1 MSNNIIDEEI
11 YDVVI
16 IGSGP
21 SGIAAAIYA
30 ERAKLKTIVIEK
42 QYMSGGQIL
51 NTYEVDNYPGL
62 PEINGFEMGVKFK
75 EHAQKLGAVFVTDE
89 VLNLEIMDNIKK
101 VNCKKTNYFTKTII
115 IATGAQHRLLEVKG
129 EKELYGKGVS
139 YCATCDGAF
148 YKEKEVAIVGGG
160 DVALEDAIFLSRL
173 CKKVYLI
180 HRRDEFRGAKIFQEK
195 VFSIPNIEIIWDS
208 VVSEIKGE
216 NEVTS
221 IDIKNVKT
229 NELKTIDLDGVFVAI
244 GIIPNS
250 HIFEEHL
257 SLDDG
262 NYIIASE
269 DCVTSVPG
277 VFVAGDVRTK
287 ALRQIVTAV
296 SDGANAITS
305 VEKYLAINF

>member
-1 MSNNIIDEEI
+1 MNNDI

-21 SGIAAAIYA
+21 SGLSAAIYA
-30 ERAKLKTIVIEK
+30 ERAKLKTITIEK
-42 QYMSGGQIL
+42 QYMSGGQVL

-62 PEINGFEMGVKFK
+62 PEINGFDMGQKFRQ
-75 EHAQKLGAVFVTDE
+75 HAEKLGSQFIKDE
-89 VLNLEIMDNIKK
+89 VLELEITDKIKK
-101 VNCKKTNYFTKTII
+101 VHCKKNEFLTKTVI
-115 IATGAQHRLLEVKG
+115 IATGAQHRLLDVKG

-148 YKEKEVAIVGGG
+148 YKEKTVAVVGGG
-160 DVALEDAIFLSRL
+160 DVALEDAIFLSRI

-180 HRRDEFRGAKIFQEK
+180 HRRDEFRGAKILQEK
-195 VFSIPNIEIIWDS
+195 VFSINNIEVIWDT
-208 VVSEIKGE
+208 VVDEICGE
-216 NEVTS
+216 NEVTA
-221 IDIKNVKT
+221 INIFNVKT
-229 NELKTIDLDGVFVAI
+229 EDKKMIEVDGIFVAI

-257 SLDDG
+257 KLDDS
-262 NYIIASE
+262 NYIVATE
-269 DCVTSVPG
+269 DCKTSVDG

-287 ALRQIVTAV
+287 ALRQVVTAV

-305 VEKYLAINF
+305 IEKYLATKF

>member
-1 MSNNIIDEEI
+1 MNNNDI

-21 SGIAAAIYA
+21 SGLAAAIYA
-30 ERAKLKTIVIEK
+30 ERAKLKTITIEK

-62 PEINGFEMGVKFK
+62 PEINGFDMGQKFRQ
-75 EHAQKLGAVFVTDE
+75 HAEKLGSQFVKDE
-89 VLNLEIMDNIKK
+89 VLELEIMDKVKK
-101 VNCKKTNYFTKTII
+101 VHCKKNEFLTKTVI

-148 YKEKEVAIVGGG
+148 YKDKIVAVVGGG

-180 HRRDEFRGAKIFQEK
+180 HRRDEFRGVKILQEK
-195 VFSIPNIEIIWDS
+195 VFSIDNIEIIWDT
-208 VVSEIKGE
+208 VVDEICGE

-221 IDIKNVKT
+221 INVSNVKT
-229 NELKTIDLDGVFVAI
+229 NEKKSLDVDGVFVAI

-250 HIFEEHL
+250 HIFEKHL
-257 SLDDG
+257 QLDDG
-262 NYIIASE
+262 NYIVATE
-269 DCVTSVPG
+269 DCKTSVEG

-305 VEKYLAINF
+305 IEKYLATKF

>member
-1 MSNNIIDEEI
+1 MNNNDI

-21 SGIAAAIYA
+21 SGLAAAIYA
-30 ERAKLKTIVIEK
+30 ERAKLKTITIEK

-62 PEINGFEMGVKFK
+62 PEINGFDMGQKFRQ
-75 EHAQKLGAVFVTDE
+75 HAEKLGSQFVKDE
-89 VLNLEIMDNIKK
+89 VLELEIMDKVKK
-101 VNCKKTNYFTKTII
+101 VHCKKNEFLTKTVI

-148 YKEKEVAIVGGG
+148 YKDKIVAVVGGG

-173 CKKVYLI
+173 CKRVYLI
-180 HRRDEFRGAKIFQEK
+180 HRRDEFRGVKILQEK
-195 VFSIPNIEIIWDS
+195 VFSIDNIEIIWDT
-208 VVSEIKGE
+208 VVDEICGE
-216 NEVTS
+216 NEVSS
-221 IDIKNVKT
+221 INVSNVKT
-229 NELKTIDLDGVFVAI
+229 NEKKSLDVDGVFVAI

-250 HIFEEHL
+250 HIFEKHL
-257 SLDDG
+257 QLDDG
-262 NYIIASE
+262 NYIVATE
-269 DCVTSVPG
+269 DCKTSVEG

-305 VEKYLAINF
+305 IEKYLATKF

>member
-1 MSNNIIDEEI
+1 MNNNI

-21 SGIAAAIYA
+21 SGLAAAIYA
-30 ERAKLKTIVIEK
+30 QRAKLNTITIEK
-42 QYMSGGQIL
+42 QYMSGGQVL

-62 PEINGFEMGVKFK
+62 PEINGFDMGQKFRQ
-75 EHAQKLGAVFVTDE
+75 HAEKLGAKFIKDE
-89 VLNLEIMDNIKK
+89 VLELNIMDKIKK
-101 VNCKKTNYFTKTII
+101 VHCKNNEFLTKTVI

-129 EKELYGKGVS
+129 EQELYGKGVS

-148 YKEKEVAIVGGG
+148 YKEKTVAVVGGG

-180 HRRDEFRGAKIFQEK
+180 HRRDEFRGVKILQEK
-195 VFSIPNIEIIWDS
+195 VFSIDNIEVIWDT
-208 VVSEIKGE
+208 VVDEICGE

-221 IDIKNVKT
+221 INISNVKT
-229 NELKTIDLDGVFVAI
+229 KDRKTLDVDGVFVAI

-250 HIFEEHL
+250 HIFEKHL
-257 SLDDG
+257 KLDES
-262 NYIIASE
+262 NYIIANE
-269 DCVTSVPG
+269 DCKTSVDG

-305 VEKYLAINF
+305 IEKYLATKF